1 MAKIHEKHRGYK
13 ELRPYVD
20 MCTRSCHREVRYEG
34 VENIPQDSAVLLAPN
49 HCAALM
55 DAMVILATP
64 VKGGVICFG
73 ARSDI
78 FKNPKVARILR
89 WLRIVPLARE
99 RNGLSEV
106 AKNFEVFD
114 EIIECLDNHVPF
126 CMFSEGTHRA
136 QRGMLPIKKGIFRL
150 ARMAIEKTG
159 KPVYIVPAGIDYE
172 DYYQGQ
178 RRVTVRYGEPIDVG
192 AAFAEGAAAGRPE
205 IETYRQLAATLRGR
219 DLALL
224 GLDPDGN
231 PLPNASTFSAQDLQ
245 GENPARPAA
254 VDGTPASHTVTRAAR
269 PPFWL
274 RIFRIFA
281 VLILFPVFLACTILS
296 LPIWLPLWL
305 IMRRMKDKA
314 WTQTVRF
321 GLHLFLPIFIPFH
334 ILQERISNYF
344 AAL

>member
-1 MAKIHEKHRGYK
+1 MSKIHGRHRGYK
-13 ELRPYVD
+13 ELRHYVD

-34 VENIPQDSAVLLAPN
+34 LENIPEDSAVLLSPN

-78 FKNPKVARILR
+78 FRKPAVARILR

-114 EIIECLDNHVPF
+114 EIIECLGSHVPF

-136 QRGMLPIKKGIFRL
+136 MRGMLPIKKGIFRL

-159 KPVYIVPAGIDYE
+159 QPVYIVPAGIDYE
-172 DYYQGQ
+172 DFYQGQ
-178 RRVTVRYGEPIDVG
+178 HRVTVRYGKPIDVG
-192 AAFAEGAAAGRPE
+192 AEFAAGLASGLTE
-205 IETYRQLAATLRGR
+205 AETYRQLAYKLRSSN
-219 DLALL
+219 LALL
-224 GLDPDGN
+224 GLDPEEE
-231 PLPNASTFSAQDLQ
+231 PLPDATTFSARDAWR
-245 GENPARPAA
+245 ARRDARRDARAAARATERRPLFRRVLRCLAA
-254 VDGTPASHTVTRAAR
+254 V
-269 PPFWL
+269 
-274 RIFRIFA
+274 
-281 VLILFPVFLACTILS
+281 ILLPLYLACTILA

-321 GLHLFLPIFIPFH
+321 GLHLALPIFIPFH
-334 ILQERISNYF
+334 ILQERITNLY
-344 AAL
+344 ATL

>member
-1 MAKIHEKHRGYK
+1 MSKIHGKHRGYK
-13 ELRPYVD
+13 ELRHYVD

-34 VENIPQDSAVLLAPN
+34 LENIPEDSAVLLSPN

-78 FKNPKVARILR
+78 FRKPAVARILR

-114 EIIECLDNHVPF
+114 EIIECLGSHVPF

-136 QRGMLPIKKGIFRL
+136 MRGMLPIKKGIFRL

-159 KPVYIVPAGIDYE
+159 QPVYIVPAGIDYE
-172 DYYQGQ
+172 DLYQGQ
-178 RRVTVRYGEPIDVG
+178 HRVTVRYGKPIDVG
-192 AAFAEGAAAGRPE
+192 AEFAAGLASGLTE
-205 IETYRQLAATLRGR
+205 AETYRQLAYKLRSSN
-219 DLALL
+219 LALL
-224 GLDPDGN
+224 GLDPEEE
-231 PLPNASTFSAQDLQ
+231 PLPDATTFSARDAWR
-245 GENPARPAA
+245 ARREARRDARAAARATERRPLFRRVLRCLAA
-254 VDGTPASHTVTRAAR
+254 V
-269 PPFWL
+269 
-274 RIFRIFA
+274 
-281 VLILFPVFLACTILS
+281 ILLPLYLACTILA

-321 GLHLFLPIFIPFH
+321 GLYLALPIFIPFH
-334 ILQERISNYF
+334 ILQERLANLY
-344 AAL
+344 ATL

>member
-1 MAKIHEKHRGYK
+1 MAKIHEKHPWYK
-13 ELRPYVD
+13 ELRKYVD
-20 MCTRSCHREVRYEG
+20 LTTRSCHREVRYEG

-78 FKNPKVARILR
+78 FKKPRVARILR

-106 AKNFEVFD
+106 AKNFQVFD
-114 EIIECLDNHVPF
+114 EIVECLDSHVPF
-126 CMFSEGTHRA
+126 CLFSEGAHRA

-150 ARMAIEKTG
+150 ARIAIEKTG

-172 DYYQGQ
+172 DLFEGQ
-178 RRVTVRYGEPIDVG
+178 HRVTVRYGKPIDVG
-192 AAFAEGAAAGRPE
+192 AAFEEGAAAGRPE
-205 IETYRQLAATLRGR
+205 AETYRQLARELRGR
-219 DLALL
+219 NLALL
-224 GLDPDGN
+224 GLDAEEA
-231 PLPNASTFSAQDLQ
+231 PLPDATTYSARDVRRATRLV
-245 GENPARPAA
+245 RPKFGIRLLRALAA
-254 VDGTPASHTVTRAAR
+254 V
-269 PPFWL
+269 
-274 RIFRIFA
+274 
-281 VLILFPVFLACTILS
+281 ILLPVFLVCAILA

-321 GLHLFLPIFIPFH
+321 GLHLALPVFMPFH
-334 ILQERISNYF
+334 VLQERLWNFYRTV
-344 AAL
+344 